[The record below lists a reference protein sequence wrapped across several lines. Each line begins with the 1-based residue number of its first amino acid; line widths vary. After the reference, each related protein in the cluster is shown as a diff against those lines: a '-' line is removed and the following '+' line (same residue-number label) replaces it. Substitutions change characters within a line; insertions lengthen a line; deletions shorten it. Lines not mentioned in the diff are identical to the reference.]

1 MESRWGS
8 WPAFSAA
15 LLLVSAYVLLAQ
27 ESSAT
32 GAISMR
38 PPDALANSVMQDMH
52 IPTTPGAPF
61 SAKSVSTLVETRHG
75 SPMLFGFFS
84 MVARNSSGRMYFES
98 RRLFPASGEPAPRR
112 YFIVIDPGE
121 HTRTV
126 CYPATKTCRI
136 NSFKHVSD
144 TEPQTSEEAA
154 PASTTESVSLG
165 TDVIESVTV
174 SGTREITTIA
184 AGAYGNREPITT
196 YKEVWHSPEL
206 DLDVSITRTDPRWGR
221 QTRRLTEISRGEPD
235 PDYFAIPADY
245 KMLDNRTSAK
255 Q

>member
-1 MESRWGS
+1 MKSLWGS
-8 WPAFSAA
+8 WPVFPAVLVLLSA
-15 LLLVSAYVLLAQ
+15 SVLLAQ
-27 ESSAT
+27 D
-32 GAISMR
+32 ISPTDLIRMR
-38 PPDALANSVMQDMH
+38 PPDAPANSVIQDMH

-61 SAKSVSTLVETRHG
+61 SAKSVATLVETRHG

-84 MVARNSSGRMYFES
+84 MVARNSSGRMYFEN
-98 RRLFPASGEPAPRR
+98 RRFFPASGDPAPRR

-126 CYPATKTCRI
+126 CYPTTKTCRI
-136 NSFKHVSD
+136 NSFKHISD
-144 TEPQTSEEAA
+144 VEPQTSEEAA

-165 TDVIESVTV
+165 TDVIESVPV

-184 AGAYGNREPITT
+184 AGAYGNHEPITT
-196 YKEVWHSPEL
+196 TKEVWHSPEL
-206 DLDVSITRTDPRWGR
+206 DLDVSITRTDPRGGR

-245 KMLDNRTSAK
+245 KMLDNRTPA
-255 Q
+255 QQ

>member
-32 GAISMR
+32 GAIPMR

-126 CYPATKTCRI
+126 CYPPTKTCRI

-206 DLDVSITRTDPRWGR
+206 DLDVS
-221 QTRRLTEISRGEPD
+221 
-235 PDYFAIPADY
+235 
-245 KMLDNRTSAK
+245 
-255 Q
+255 

>member
-1 MESRWGS
+1 MKSRWGS
-8 WPAFSAA
+8 WPAFPAV
-15 LLLVSAYVLLAQ
+15 LLLMSASVVVAQ
-27 ESSAT
+27 EPSAT
-32 GAISMR
+32 GAIRMR
-38 PPDALANSVMQDMH
+38 PPDALANSVIQDMCV
-52 IPTTPGAPF
+52 PTTPGAPF
-61 SAKSVSTLVETRHG
+61 SAKSVATLVETRHG
-75 SPMLFGFFS
+75 SLMLFGFFS
-84 MVARNSSGRMYFES
+84 MVARNSSGRMYFEN
-98 RRLFPASGEPAPRR
+98 RRFFPASGEAAPRR
-112 YFIVIDPGE
+112 YFILDDPVE

-136 NSFKHVSD
+136 NSSHHISD
-144 TEPQTSEEAA
+144 VVPQTSEEAA
-154 PASTTESVSLG
+154 PASTTESISLG
-165 TDVIESVTV
+165 TDVIESVAV

-196 YKEVWHSPEL
+196 TKEVWHSPEL

-245 KMLDNRTSAK
+245 KMLDNRTPAK

>member
-1 MESRWGS
+1 MKSRWGS
-8 WPAFSAA
+8 WPAFPAA
-15 LLLVSAYVLLAQ
+15 LLLLSASVLPAQ
-27 ESSAT
+27 EPSPT
-32 GAISMR
+32 DLIPMR
-38 PPDALANSVMQDMH
+38 PPDALANSVIKDMYV
-52 IPTTPGAPF
+52 PTTPGAPF
-61 SAKSVSTLVETRHG
+61 SAKSVATLVATRHG

-84 MVARNSSGRMYFES
+84 MVARNSSGQMYFEN
-98 RRLFPASGEPAPRR
+98 RRFFPASGEPAPRT
-112 YFIVIDPGE
+112 YFILIDPGE

-136 NSFKHVSD
+136 NGFKHISEA
-144 TEPQTSEEAA
+144 EPQTSVEAA
-154 PASTTESVSLG
+154 PASTTESIALG

-184 AGAYGNREPITT
+184 TGAYGNREPITT

-255 Q
+255 E